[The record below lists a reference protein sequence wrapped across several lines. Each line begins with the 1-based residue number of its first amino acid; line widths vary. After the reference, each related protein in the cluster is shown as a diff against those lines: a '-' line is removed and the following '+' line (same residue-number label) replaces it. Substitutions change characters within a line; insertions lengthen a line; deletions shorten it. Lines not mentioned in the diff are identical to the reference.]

1 MNNFTKLKITRN
13 FTEDQVSAVVVGT
26 ELVKRNLY
34 NTDSKTFKRYQN
46 FTASGTGKD
55 MTYDEHNAYFNKLLQ
70 ETAYKVSGISKEM
83 SFDNLMRTDSGSIA
97 YFAVIEAVIDG
108 MQSKNELEQILGFCE
123 VRNMAEG
130 DSMNINV
137 KSKNAYFFSKQ
148 GRGQSFGLKN
158 RYYPV
163 NVSLTPTPGESTVSM
178 ARADIIAG
186 RINWGD
192 EVARTLRGLR
202 SAYMQDVAAII
213 FSDSNPIGNKIYV
226 PGTYNE
232 KVLRTEIQRLVALN
246 GSDTQNTAIYGTAI
260 ALANILPANA
270 QLQFG
275 HGLQYMENGF
285 IPTMFGAHA
294 IELGQAFAADQET
307 KFVPNNWIA
316 VMSSDARRPVA
327 LGLSGVSRIEAMI
340 SRENALNEPT
350 YTTKTDWD
358 VKMAGQGHILI
369 YQVSND

>member
-1 MNNFTKLKITRN
+1 MKNFTNLKVTRN
-13 FTEDQVSAVVVGT
+13 FSEDQVSAVVVGT

-34 NTDSKTFKRYQN
+34 NSDPITFKKYKN
-46 FTASGTGKD
+46 FTASGAGKE
-55 MTYDEHNAYFNKLLQ
+55 MSYDEHNAYFNKLLQ
-70 ETAYKVSGISKEM
+70 ETTYKLTGASKEL
-83 SFDNLMRTDSGSIA
+83 SFDNLMRSDFGRMS

-108 MQSKNELEQILGFCE
+108 MQSKNELEDILGFVE

-137 KSKNAYFFSKQ
+137 KAKNAYFFSKQ
-148 GRGQSFGLKN
+148 GRGQSYGLKN

-163 NVSLTPTPGESTVSM
+163 NVTLSPTPGESTVAM
-178 ARADIIAG
+178 ARADIVAG

-202 SAYMQDVAAII
+202 SAYMQDVASII
-213 FSDSNPIGNKIYV
+213 FSDTNPIGNKIYV
-226 PGTYNE
+226 PGTYSE
-232 KVLRTEIQRLVALN
+232 AALRTEVQRLVALN
-246 GSDTQNTAIYGTAI
+246 GSSTQNTAIYGTAI
-260 ALANILPANA
+260 ALSNILPANQ

-275 HGLQYMENGF
+275 HGLEYMDKGF

-294 IELGQAFAADQET
+294 IELPQFLGADQET
-307 KFVPNNWIA
+307 KHIPNNWVA
-316 VMSSDARRPVA
+316 VMSSDARRSVA

-340 SRENALNEPT
+340 SRENALNEAT

-369 YQVSND
+369 YQVSA